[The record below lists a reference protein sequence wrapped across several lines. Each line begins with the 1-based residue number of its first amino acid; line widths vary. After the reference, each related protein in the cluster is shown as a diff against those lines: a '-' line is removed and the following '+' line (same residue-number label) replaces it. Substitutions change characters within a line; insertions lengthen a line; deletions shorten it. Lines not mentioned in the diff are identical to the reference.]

1 LLKVII
7 YFLMAYLIESLSY
20 RKDISLRAFMETY
33 RILGTVDEQT
43 FMILL
48 THLSTYLSPKGLKLI
63 YFKE

>member
-1 LLKVII
+1 
-7 YFLMAYLIESLSY
+7 MAYLIESLSY

-63 YFKE
+63 SFKE

>member
-1 LLKVII
+1 
-7 YFLMAYLIESLSY
+7 MAYLIESLSY
-20 RKDISLRAFMETY
+20 RKDISLRAF
-33 RILGTVDEQT
+33 ILGTVDEQT